1 MKVECIAECS
11 LGTFCNTFDL
21 HKAIIGLESEFL
33 VFFEWLLKTG
43 FTNETHFIL
52 YCNLYDELR
61 QNTFG
66 EIFTNTQYTGL
77 NDSEKLKLL
86 FNSTRKC
93 AKFINKAYN
102 LRRSVV
108 YS

>member
-1 MKVECIAECS
+1 M
-11 LGTFCNTFDL
+11 
-21 HKAIIGLESEFL
+21 
-33 VFFEWLLKTG
+33 
-43 FTNETHFIL
+43 NEQ

-66 EIFTNTQYTGL
+66 EIITNTQYTGL